1 MLGGIR
7 LDGNHWRDTHLML
20 TAWNAEAVPFLTS
33 FHIGEE
39 VFSLNTLYSGL
50 PCSTGNKLLC
60 AQRTL
65 WHMNKIKL

>member
-1 MLGGIR
+1 
-7 LDGNHWRDTHLML
+7 ML

-50 PCSTGNKLLC
+50 PCLTR
-60 AQRTL
+60 QQVIVR
-65 WHMNKIKL
+65 